1 MDLASE
7 HEFLNCLIRLSVEH
21 IASSHVSS
29 VLSVPPPDDG
39 EVLGQLGVDRLVEAE
54 ERREGEHRDE
64 EEVQPQHQHLQ
75 RGV

>member
-1 MDLASE
+1 M
-7 HEFLNCLIRLSVEH
+7 
-21 IASSHVSS
+21 SS

-54 ERREGEHRDE
+54 ERREGEHRDK

-75 RGV
+75 PGV

>member
-1 MDLASE
+1 M
-7 HEFLNCLIRLSVEH
+7 
-21 IASSHVSS
+21 
-29 VLSVPPPDDG
+29 LSVPPPDDG

-54 ERREGEHRDE
+54 ERGEGEHRDE